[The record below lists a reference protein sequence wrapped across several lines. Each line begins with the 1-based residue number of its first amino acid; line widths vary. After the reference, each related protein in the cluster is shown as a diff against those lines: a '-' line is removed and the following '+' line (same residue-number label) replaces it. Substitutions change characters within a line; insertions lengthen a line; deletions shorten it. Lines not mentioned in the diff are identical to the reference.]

1 MNLNNYLKLLSNSRF
16 QQIITIF
23 FFILFFVIGL
33 NIYKD
38 YGLSNDEPFQRSV
51 GYFWYIHLLENF
63 SNNVEIINEI
73 KQKFQSMYWS
83 NYLNEGNLNQY
94 GILFDTLAAI
104 LEELFNINENREA
117 FF

>member
-63 SNNVEIINEI
+63 SNNVLTPSSSIPIPVSITEIRI
-73 KQKFQSMYWS
+73 KS
-83 NYLNEGNLNQY
+83 
-94 GILFDTLAAI
+94 
-104 LEELFNINENREA
+104 
-117 FF
+117 

>member
-16 QQIITIF
+16 QQIITII

-63 SNNVEIINEI
+63 SNNVLTPSSSIPIPVSITEIRIR
-73 KQKFQSMYWS
+73 S
-83 NYLNEGNLNQY
+83 
-94 GILFDTLAAI
+94 
-104 LEELFNINENREA
+104 
-117 FF
+117 